1 MCTQHHH
8 CLPWAAM
15 NQKGK
20 SNGGSASYHKTRKS
34 NPQMN
39 QRKLSAA
46 SFVFVSAKFS
56 EKTSFWFYFF
66 DEFCVFLLL
75 PPLSSLFCR
84 LPPTLSNFYSFLH
97 REIPSGGG
105 PFVTH
110 AEIIYAARCYWSAS
124 IEPIAPRELSEIPR
138 TSSAALQLVFM
149 QDP

>member
-39 QRKLSAA
+39 QRQLSAA

-56 EKTSFWFYFF
+56 EKTFFWFYFF
-66 DEFCVFLLL
+66 RVLRFFAFCLLSLLSSVVSLL
-75 PPLSSLFCR
+75 PSPIFILFFTGKFPRGGVPL
-84 LPPTLSNFYSFLH
+84 
-97 REIPSGGG
+97 
-105 PFVTH
+105 
-110 AEIIYAARCYWSAS
+110 
-124 IEPIAPRELSEIPR
+124 
-138 TSSAALQLVFM
+138 
-149 QDP
+149 